1 MKRKYTNDVQC
12 VQPLGT
18 KIEATVDRQLFM
30 PLKIKLKTG
39 TQNGGNYM
47 QMVALR
53 RKMLVQV

>member
-1 MKRKYTNDVQC
+1 MMCNVYNDL
-12 VQPLGT
+12 PLGT